1 MVLQRSTGPVA
12 PACQCFAVCQRSCNL
27 GVKQAFP
34 YTPALDA
41 HSTIGCDPD
50 LACCCDVARFF
61 SFRQVTEH
69 VGLDLVDPGRHR
81 RLLAQT
87 VLAKGITCSPTV
99 EARAAKAADG
109 VGFGDVLGEP
119 EGAGIVGRFDQREA
133 VTIEAFVLARL
144 CEPAR
149 ARGDQRVS

>member
-1 MVLQRSTGPVA
+1 M
-12 PACQCFAVCQRSCNL
+12 
-27 GVKQAFP
+27 
-34 YTPALDA
+34 
-41 HSTIGCDPD
+41 
-50 LACCCDVARFF
+50 
-61 SFRQVTEH
+61 
-69 VGLDLVDPGRHR
+69 GLDLVDPGRHR

-87 VLAKGITCSPTV
+87 VLAKGITFSPTV
-99 EARAAKAADG
+99 EVRAAKAADG

-144 CEPAR
+144 CEPAQ